1 MSSDS
6 VESEEVVVCELDAGS
21 RMGGGRVIDGGVG
34 VPSLASVL
42 EVNLETAP
50 LVPFKSTVCKNEKE
64 NDSDD
69 DDGANLGH
77 LDKVTTE
84 IVNHRGVNL
93 IAESDRGL
101 LGNGEY
107 GRLEGDATEGVIDLL
122 LGQLK
127 GSVKTKLDEEGNSG
141 GRKCWKL
148 TQR

>member
-6 VESEEVVVCELDAGS
+6 VEGEEVVVRELDAGS
-21 RMGGGRVIDGGVG
+21 RMGGGRVIDGGIG

-50 LVPFKSTVCKNEKE
+50 LVPFKSAVCKNEKE

-77 LDKVTTE
+77 LNEVTAE
-84 IVNHRGVNL
+84 IVNHRSVDL

-101 LGNGEY
+101 LGNGED
-107 GRLEGDATEGVIDLL
+107 RWPEGDGVEGVVDLL
-122 LGQLK
+122 LGQFK
-127 GSVKTKLDEEGNSG
+127 GSVEAE
-141 GRKCWKL
+141 
-148 TQR
+148 